1 MLLIDR
7 LEKVARSEIDRLL
20 VCMPPGAAKST
31 YTSVLFPAW
40 FLAGRTDGAV
50 IAASHTTELSERWG
64 RRVRNSIIEHGLALG
79 LSLRPDSQ
87 AAGRWQLTT
96 GGEYLAAGVGQA
108 VLGFRAD
115 LIVIDDPTRSRED
128 AMSEAMRKG
137 LWEWYSADL
146 KTRLKPGGRI
156 VLITTRWHEEDL
168 AGRVLAEMEK
178 GGDIWDTL
186 ILPAIAEENDP
197 LGRKPG
203 EFLWDGDP
211 NYQYGKFLRRE
222 LATQPPFNWASLYQQ
237 RPAPER
243 GDYFQ
248 KDWLR
253 PYERWPV
260 RSTLRVYGASDYAV
274 TSGGGDYTVHLV
286 VGIDPDDKMYL
297 LDLWR
302 GQETPDVWVEKMLD
316 MAYRWKPIT
325 WAEETGQIKASVGP
339 FIERRM
345 RERRVYF
352 GRQQFPTRH
361 DKAVRAQAIR
371 GRMALDGLYVPTRH
385 PWYATFQAE
394 LLGFPTAKHDDQ
406 VDALGLIGQL
416 LTIPGTRPKKQKTEY
431 DEALDPYQ
439 PMGQSLD
446 EYVQSSVKLL

>member
-1 MLLIDR
+1 
-7 LEKVARSEIDRLL
+7 
-20 VCMPPGAAKST
+20 MPPGAAKST
-31 YTSVLFPAW
+31 YTSVLFPGW
-40 FLAGRTDGAV
+40 FLAGRPDGAV

-79 LSLRPDSQ
+79 LSLRSDSQ

-115 LIVIDDPTRSRED
+115 MVIIDDPIRSRED
-128 AMSEAMRKG
+128 ALSEVIRKSI
-137 LWEWYSADL
+137 WEWYSADL

-156 VLITTRWHEEDL
+156 VLITTRWHEDDL
-168 AGRVLAEMEK
+168 AGRVLSEMEK
-178 GGDIWDTL
+178 GGDVWDTL

-203 EFLWDGDP
+203 DFLWDGDP
-211 NYQYGKFLRRE
+211 SYQYGNFLRRE

-237 RPAPER
+237 RPAPET

-253 PYERWPV
+253 PYERWPA

-274 TSGGGDYTVHLV
+274 TSGGGDYTVHLI
-286 VGIDPDDKMYL
+286 VGIDPDDTMYL

-302 GQETPDVWVEKMLD
+302 GRETPDVWVEKMLD
-316 MAYRWKPIT
+316 MANRWKPIT

-345 RERRVYF
+345 RERKVYF

-385 PWYATFQAE
+385 PWYAAFQAE

-416 LTIPGTRPKKQKTEY
+416 LTIPGTRPKKQETEY

-446 EYVQSSVKLL
+446 EYAQSSVKLL